1 MAKICAWRA
10 TGLQAGAAV
19 GCGWGVGPVRASGES
34 STQSP
39 YTCYS
44 DMARPAL
51 QSWVNS
57 TTNVH
62 PTNIV
67 GASFVWSV
75 TAPAPLRTRS
85 SICCADTTTIDDHRD
100 SMWLRTFVACAHAS
114 MFVVELMCVVDAAS
128 PSPHGA
134 SNKQRNQRV
143 YKHCFVLIQRV
154 NTQTQHYHVTVSD
167 LLSNETWLRHHCI
180 YITHAH
186 GNL

>member
-1 MAKICAWRA
+1 MLSECSNEAQRA
-10 TGLQAGAAV
+10 
-19 GCGWGVGPVRASGES
+19 VRAKWQI
-34 STQSP
+34 T
-39 YTCYS
+39 
-44 DMARPAL
+44 ARPAL

-67 GASFVWSV
+67 GAGFVWSV

-85 SICCADTTTIDDHRD
+85 SICCADTTTIDDHCD

-128 PSPHGA
+128 PSPRGA
-134 SNKQRNQRV
+134 SKKQRN
-143 YKHCFVLIQRV
+143 IQRV
-154 NTQTQHYHVTVSD
+154 NTQTQHYYFTVSD
-167 LLSNETWLRHHCI
+167 FSNGTWLRHHCI

-186 GNL
+186 SNL